1 MKRQEVPQKGLPRV
15 VAPLLVALHLVEEVD
30 LLLQATVH
38 RLARPRV
45 LARLLLVRQFQ
56 F

>member
-1 MKRQEVPQKGLPRV
+1 MKRQEVPQKELPRV

-30 LLLQATVH
+30 LLQATVR

-45 LARLLLVRQFQ
+45 LARLLLVHQFQ